1 MTSDVSLPPLGHG
14 LAFADLYRA
23 DGLERLDQAFLDL
36 LAQTDPALA
45 DRLTSARAHP
55 PERAAE
61 SALILALAP
70 HLDDFLTD
78 LFGIRAEAAIL
89 ADRQHALAPLFMAK
103 RQFVQRRAAR
113 ALTPE
118 DAAALDLGAL
128 TAAYETRV
136 GEPFD
141 ELGFARHVLSWMDD
155 EGAHGDD
162 LALAIRLAA
171 AKLAATARLPHSDS
185 ILFRLPGKRDPN
197 APATARRI
205 DASGCATWEARPE
218 AWRQR
223 DGFDL
228 TDSGAGMATALDQS
242 HYCIGCHHQG
252 RDSCRS
258 GLLRGGIERSGC
270 PLDQKISELHE
281 VKSAGLSLAALGVI
295 TIDNPMVAGTGH
307 RICNAC
313 MDACIY
319 GSQGRDPVD
328 TPTVE
333 TRTLRDVLDLP
344 WGFEIYALLTRWN
357 PLNLSRPLPRPASGR
372 SVLVVGLG
380 PAGYTLAHH
389 LLQDGHAVAAIDG
402 LKIEPLDPALSG
414 IAPDGR
420 RVPFQPV
427 RDIRALWQRLGERIP
442 GGFGG
447 VAEYGI
453 TVRWDKNFLDLI
465 RLLLERRDGFALYS
479 GVRFGGA
486 VTLDS
491 ALEMGFDHVALA
503 MGAGRPTLPDLPGG
517 LARGV
522 RLASDFLMTLQLT
535 GAARATSLANLQL
548 RLPVAVIGGGLT
560 AIDSATEALAYYP
573 VQVEKFLCRVE
584 ALTEAAGGVTA
595 LADWPG
601 LDRSIADEFI
611 THARAIRAERAAAAA
626 EGRPLRLLELLQ
638 GWGGATVLYRRGLA
652 DSPAWRNRDEVS
664 HALEEGIRFAEHLTP
679 LAIETDENG
688 AARGLTVRDGEGNTR
703 FVSARTVLIAAGTVP
718 NTALAREFD
727 GFALDGRYFQ
737 AVDPD
742 GQDVTPEPRPKPATP
757 AVLMRIEGR
766 EGRVSFF
773 GDLHPS
779 YAGNVVSAMASAK
792 QGYPLVTQAMTRLPA
807 PTVPPAAL
815 FARLESDLRPTV
827 HAVSRLTPTIVE
839 LVVHAPA
846 AARAFRP
853 GQFFRLQNYERPEG
867 KTTAHRL
874 AMEGL
879 ALTGAWVDAEAGL
892 VGMVVLE
899 MGGSSDLVASLHPGE
914 PVVLMGPTGAP
925 THVCGTETV
934 LLAGGGLGNAVLFS
948 IGSAFRAAGS
958 RVLYFA
964 GYKKAVDC
972 FKQTEIEAAADKV
985 VWCVDSGAPLPARRA
1000 GDLSFVGTIVDAI
1013 EAYGQGRL
1021 GETALSLAS
1030 VDRVI
1035 AIGSDRM
1042 MAAVAQARHDRLAPW
1057 LKRGHTGIGSINAP
1071 MQCMLKEICAQCLQR
1086 HTDPDTGEVHFVFT
1100 CADQDQPLDRVDFES
1115 LNDRLTQNSAAERLG
1130 RAWTDLCLKQ
1140 AGLRSM

>member
-1 MTSDVSLPPLGHG
+1 MTSDVSFPPLGYG
-14 LAFADLYRA
+14 IAFADLYDT
-23 DGLERLDQAFLDL
+23 DGLSRIDRAFFDQL
-36 LAQTDPALA
+36 THSDPALA
-45 DRLTSARAHP
+45 ERLTAARTHP
-55 PERAAE
+55 PGRADE
-61 SALILALAP
+61 SALILALTP
-70 HLDDFLTD
+70 HLDDFLTG
-78 LFGIRAEAAIL
+78 LFGIRAAAAAL
-89 ADRQHALAPLFMAK
+89 ADRHHALAPLFTAK

-113 ALTPE
+113 ALSPAE
-118 DAAALDLGAL
+118 ADALDIDAL
-128 TAAYETRV
+128 TAAFEART
-136 GEPFD
+136 GEPFSD
-141 ELGFARHVLSWMDD
+141 LGFARTVLAWMDD
-155 EGAHGDD
+155 ETAHGDD
-162 LALAIRLAA
+162 LTLAVRLAA
-171 AKLAATARLPHSDS
+171 AKLAVSARAPHPDS
-185 ILFRLPGKRDPN
+185 VLFHLPGKRDPS
-197 APATARRI
+197 APATARLI
-205 DASGCATWEARPE
+205 DESGCPTWEARPE
-218 AWRQR
+218 AWHRR

-228 TDSGAGMATALDQS
+228 TDSGATAEAALDQS
-242 HYCIGCHHQG
+242 HYCIRCHHQG
-252 RDSCRS
+252 RDSCRA
-258 GLLRGGIERSGC
+258 GLQRAGIDRSGC

-281 VKSAGLSLAALGVI
+281 AKSAGLSLAALAVI
-295 TIDNPMVAGTGH
+295 VVDNPMVAGTGH

-319 GSQGRDPVD
+319 GNQGRDPVD
-328 TPTVE
+328 TPAVE

-357 PLNLSRPLPRPASGR
+357 PLNLARPLPRPASGR

-427 RDIRALWQRLGERIP
+427 RDIRALWHALGDRIP

-465 RLLLERRDGFALYS
+465 RLLLERRRDFALYG

-486 VTLDS
+486 ITLES
-491 ALEMGFDHVALA
+491 ALAVGFDHVALA

-535 GAARATSLANLQL
+535 GAARTASLANLQL

-573 VQVEKFLCRVE
+573 VQVEKFLSRVE
-584 ALTEAAGGVTA
+584 ALTDVADGDPVLAG
-595 LADWPG
+595 WPER
-601 LDRSIADEFI
+601 DRAVADEFI
-611 THARAIRAERAAAAA
+611 AHARAIRAERAAAKA
-626 EGRPLRLLELLQ
+626 EGRPPRLFELLQ

-652 DSPAWRNRDEVS
+652 DSPAWRNRDEVAR
-664 HALEEGIRFAEHLTP
+664 ALEEGIRFAERLTP
-679 LAIETDENG
+679 LAVETDADG
-688 AARGLTVRDGEGNTR
+688 AARGLSVRDGDGTTR
-703 FVSARTVLIAAGTVP
+703 FIPARTVLMAAGTVP

-737 AVDPD
+737 AVD
-742 GQDVTPEPRPKPATP
+742 GEGRDVTPESRPKPAAP
-757 AVLMRIEGR
+757 AVLMRVAGHD
-766 EGRVSFF
+766 GRVSFF

-792 QGYPLVTQAMTRLPA
+792 QGHPLVTQAMSRLPA
-807 PTVPPAAL
+807 PTATPAAL
-815 FARLESDLRPTV
+815 FTRMDAELRPTV
-827 HAVSRLTPTIVE
+827 HAVTRLTPTIVE

-853 GQFFRLQNYERPEG
+853 GQFFRLQNYERPDG
-867 KTTAHRL
+867 HAADRL

-879 ALTGAWVDAEAGL
+879 ALTGAWVDTEAGL

-899 MGGSSDLVASLHPGE
+899 MGGSSDLVATLRPGE

-948 IGSAFRAAGS
+948 IGAAFRAAGS
-958 RVLYFA
+958 TVLYFA
-964 GYKKAVDC
+964 GYKKAADR
-972 FKQTEIEAAADKV
+972 FKQAEIEAAADRV
-985 VWCVDSGAPLPARRA
+985 VWCVDSGDPLPTGRPE
-1000 GDLSFVGTIVDAI
+1000 DLSFVGTIVDAI
-1013 EAYGQGRL
+1013 EAYGRGDL
-1021 GETALSLAS
+1021 GETAIALNA

-1035 AIGSDRM
+1035 AIGSDKM

-1086 HTDPDTGEVHFVFT
+1086 HTDPETGEVRFVFT
-1100 CADQDQPLDRVDFES
+1100 CADQDQPLDRVDFDS
-1115 LNDRLTQNSAAERLG
+1115 LNDRLAQNAASERLG

-1140 AGLRSM
+1140 AGLR